1 MDVQR
6 NISKRRLEG
15 AFVTFLAVDG
25 DYIKGV
31 IGLAKALG
39 GWGPCTVYPLIVAV
53 LEDVPDEHREI
64 LRLRGGKCCFAMPY
78 YFINYSKLRIWSVS
92 I

>member
-39 GWGPCTVYPLIVAV
+39 G
-53 LEDVPDEHREI
+53 
-64 LRLRGGKCCFAMPY
+64 
-78 YFINYSKLRIWSVS
+78 
-92 I
+92 